1 MAERKFRFV
10 SPGIF
15 INEVDNSQLPNDLP
29 DVGPII
35 IGRADY
41 GPGMRP
47 IRVNSPSEFIEFYGN
62 PIPGGRGD
70 DVWRDGNYT
79 GPTYGAYAAM
89 AYLRAGVGPV
99 NYVRLLG
106 SQSPTATAGQEAGW
120 MAGAATPSTTLA
132 NNDGAFGL
140 FVFPSASSDMRTID
154 IGDGRLAAVFYGDGA
169 AFELSGTNIAA
180 AVDMGT
186 LGLIKSTA
194 TGPEFKMVI
203 SDTTGATAATAANC
217 IDTTGAAAEGADTII
232 SINVPE
238 TVGGASGNAVL
249 IRCDIGET
257 TNPAEGADQI
267 AIGTSGKTDAEIAAL
282 IIKAINGTADDLID
296 FASSGNGQTG
306 VQGVTATAGTTSS
319 THITLT
325 MDIPGEQGN
334 VAAVLANN
342 SGEAVVDVT
351 DFTGGVDD
359 ATTHTTSFNFD
370 RNSSKYIRKVFNTNP
385 QLLNGRATTHTD
397 AAEVKNLA
405 SKYFL
410 GETFERFAITDPA
423 ISGDAYAIVVPLA
436 QDTTAANNYS
446 YKRRGFSDG
455 KTGIVF
461 SQNVAANYTGFDA
474 QVNTQNLFEFRA
486 LNHAEWASKNLKI
499 SITDVKASKNDV
511 NAYGTFTVQVRLASD
526 SDNAPQIVEQFTGC
540 NLNPASENYVGKK
553 IGDKYVEYDTTQR
566 RLRQYGEFE
575 NQSKYI
581 YIIMNS
587 VVADGNADPSLL
599 PFGFY
604 GPPKPHDF
612 TIVSGSVH
620 TFDSGSAPAAGDP
633 STGGTALTTFATG
646 SSAIQPI
653 ATRPDGLD
661 TLAANTFLAT
671 PTGTTLLTASF
682 LFPSIP
688 LRTNAI
694 DGGLSDPTKAYFGI
708 QPTINST
715 STRFDPGYADYV
727 RPAPGSSDTF
737 TAGGAFE
744 NSFIFTL
751 DDISGSAGVHSSGSS
766 AQSAAANK
774 SLNAANG
781 TFTSVLDNGFNRF
794 TMPLWG
800 GHDGVDIGEQEPFN
814 NVAIGAS
821 STEDSSYAYYTVKR
835 AIDTVSDPEFVEAN
849 IISVPGVTQPLV
861 TDQLL
866 SVAENRADCLAVID
880 IENVYTPKTEST
892 LSYQNRLGSV
902 STAVSSLE
910 NRRINTSYGCTFYP
924 WVRIRDDIS
933 NATLWAPPSVTAIG
947 TFASSEARSE
957 LWFAP
962 AGFTRGGLST
972 GAGGFGVLSTTER
985 LRREDRDDLYEV
997 NINPI
1002 ATFPS
1007 EGIVI
1012 FGQKTLQV
1020 TPSALDRVNV
1030 RRLLIFLKKRISRIA
1045 AGILFDQNVNTT
1057 WLRFKTEADKFLGS
1071 VQARLGLTEFRV
1083 VLDNTTTTSDL
1094 VDRNILYAKIFLKP
1108 ARAIEFIAIDFVITR
1123 SGASFD
1129 D

>member
-35 IGRADY
+35 IGRANY
-41 GPGMRP
+41 GPAMRP

-62 PIPGGRGD
+62 PVPGGRGD
-70 DVWRDGNYT
+70 DVWRDGNQV
-79 GPTYGAYAAM
+79 GPTYGPYAAM

-106 SQSPTATAGQEAGW
+106 SQSPTADSGKEAGW
-120 MAGAATPSTTLA
+120 MAGGAAPSATHA
-132 NNDGAFGL
+132 DNDGAFGL

-154 IGDGRLAAVFYGDGA
+154 IGDGRLAAVFYSTDGVY
-169 AFELSGTNIAA
+169 FELSGANIANVEDQGQLA
-180 AVDMGT
+180 
-186 LGLIKSTA
+186 LIKSTA
-194 TGPEFKMVI
+194 TGPEFKMTI
-203 SDTTGATAATAANC
+203 TG
-217 IDTTGAAAEGADTII
+217 
-232 SINVPE
+232 
-238 TVGGASGNAVL
+238 SGNTSY
-249 IRCDIGET
+249 T
-257 TNPAEGADQI
+257 TA
-267 AIGTSGKTDAEIAAL
+267 
-282 IIKAINGTADDLID
+282 
-296 FASSGNGQTG
+296 
-306 VQGVTATAGTTSS
+306 
-319 THITLT
+319 
-325 MDIPGEQGN
+325 
-334 VAAVLANN
+334 
-342 SGEAVVDVT
+342 
-351 DFTGGVDD
+351 
-359 ATTHTTSFNFD
+359 FNFD

-385 QLLNGRATTHTD
+385 QLGNGRSTAVHTKTAD
-397 AAEVKNLA
+397 VPSLG

-410 GETFERFAITDPA
+410 GETFERFAITDPS
-423 ISGDAYAIVVPLA
+423 ISGDAFGIVVPLGK
-436 QDTTAANNYS
+436 DTTGANNFS

-455 KTGIVF
+455 QTGLVF
-461 SQNVAANYTGFDA
+461 SQNPSSDYSSFDA
-474 QVNTQNLFEFRA
+474 ATDTTNLFKFRA
-486 LNHAEWASKNLKI
+486 LNHAEWASKNLKV
-499 SITDVKASKNDV
+499 SITDIKAAKNDI

-526 SDNAPQIVEQFTGC
+526 SDNAPQILEQFTGC
-540 NLNPASENYVGKK
+540 NLNPASENYVAKK

-566 RLRQYGEFE
+566 RLREYGEFN

-581 YIIMNS
+581 YIIMETLVS
-587 VVADGNADPSLL
+587 DGNADPALL

-604 GPPKPHDF
+604 GPPKPLDF
-612 TIVSGSVH
+612 AVVSGSVH
-620 TFDSGSAPAAGDP
+620 TFDSGSTFTAPAGV
-633 STGGTALTTFATG
+633 GGTPVTTFATG
-646 SSAIQPI
+646 SAALIVDASR
-653 ATRPDGLD
+653 TDGTKMRPDGLD
-661 TLAANTFLAT
+661 TGAANSFLAT
-671 PTGTTLLTASF
+671 PAGTTALTASF
-682 LFPSIP
+682 LFPSIS
-688 LRTNAI
+688 LRSKAL

-708 QPTINST
+708 QPTITAT

-727 RPAPGSSDTF
+727 RPAPGAADTF
-737 TAGGAFE
+737 TAGGSFE

-751 DDISGSAGVHSSGSS
+751 DDVKTGGVYESGSAAGGTSLNGAGSS
-766 AQSAAANK
+766 HTA
-774 SLNAANG
+774 SLDA
-781 TFTSVLDNGFNRF
+781 GFNRF

-800 GHDGVDIGEQEPFN
+800 GHDGLDIGEQEPFN
-814 NVAIGAS
+814 NLAIGAS
-821 STEDSSYAYYTVKR
+821 STEDSSYAYYSVKR

-849 IISVPGVTQPLV
+849 ILSVPGVTVPLV
-861 TDQLL
+861 TDQVLN
-866 SVAENRADCLAVID
+866 VAEGRADCLAVID

-892 LSYQNRLGSV
+892 QSYQERLGTV
-902 STAVSSLE
+902 ATAVSSLE

-933 NATLWAPPSVTAIG
+933 NASLWVPPSVIAIG
-947 TFASSEARSE
+947 TMASSEARSE

-985 LRREDRDDLYEV
+985 LRREDRDDLYEA

-1020 TPSALDRVNV
+1020 TPSALDRINV
-1030 RRLLIFLKKRISRIA
+1030 RRLMIFLKKRISRIA
-1045 AGILFDQNVNTT
+1045 AGILFDQNVQTT

-1071 VQARLGLTEFRV
+1071 VQARLGLQEFRV
-1083 VLDNTTTTSDL
+1083 VLDETTTTPDL

-1123 SGASFD
+1123 TGASFD

>member
-35 IGRADY
+35 IGRSDY
-41 GPGMRP
+41 GPAMRP
-47 IRVNSPSEFIEFYGN
+47 IRINSPSEFIEFYGN

-70 DVWRDGNYT
+70 DVWRDGNYV
-79 GPTYGAYAAM
+79 GPTYAPYAAM

-99 NYVRLLG
+99 NFMRLLG
-106 SQSPTATAGQEAGW
+106 TQSPDAAAADYAGW
-120 MAGAATPSTTLA
+120 MAGTATPSTTLA
-132 NNDGAFGL
+132 SNDGAFGL
-140 FVFPSASSDMRTID
+140 FVFPSASDDMRTVD
-154 IGDGRLAAVFYGDGA
+154 IGNGRLAAVFYGDGVT
-169 AFELSGTNIAA
+169 FELSGTNIANTA
-180 AVDMGT
+180 DMGT
-186 LGLIKSTA
+186 LGLIKSVA
-194 TGPEFKMVI
+194 SGPEFKMVI
-203 SDTTGATAATAANC
+203 SDAEETKATAVDC
-217 IDTTGAAAEGADTII
+217 LDTTGVEASSADVSFTIAI
-232 SINVPE
+232 PA
-238 TVGGASGNAVL
+238 TAGGAGGTAITILLDDS
-249 IRCDIGET
+249 ET
-257 TNPAEGADQI
+257 TDPAEGANTI
-267 AIGTSGKTDAEIAAL
+267 AIGTAGISDAAKAAAL
-282 IIKAINGTADDLID
+282 IDAINGTTNSLVD
-296 FASSGNGQTG
+296 FASSGNGTAG
-306 VQGVTATAGTTSS
+306 VPGVTAAQGSS
-319 THITLT
+319 DTQITLT
-325 MDIPGEQGN
+325 MDVGGEQGN
-334 VAAVLANN
+334 LTDVITTA
-342 SGEAVVDVT
+342 SGVDIVDVRS
-351 DFTGGVDD
+351 FTGGADD
-359 ATTHTTSFNFD
+359 TTTHTTSFNFD
-370 RNSSKYIRKVFNTNP
+370 SNSSKYIRKVFNTNP

-397 AAEVKNLA
+397 AAEVRNLG

-410 GETFERFAITDPA
+410 GETFERFAVTDPA

-436 QDTTAANNYS
+436 KTTSTAADNYS

-455 KTGIVF
+455 KTGVVF
-461 SQNVAANYTGFDA
+461 SQNTAADYTGFDA
-474 QVNTQNLFEFRA
+474 QSNTQNLFEFRA

-499 SITDVKASKNDV
+499 SVTDIKAAKNDI
-511 NAYGTFTVQVRLASD
+511 NAYGTFTVQIRRASD
-526 SDNAPQIVEQFTGC
+526 SDNSPEIVEQFTGL
-540 NLNPASENYVGKK
+540 NLNPASENYIAKK
-553 IGDKYVEYDTTQR
+553 IGDKFVEWDTSQR
-566 RLRQYGEFE
+566 RLRQYGEFD
-575 NQSKYI
+575 NLSKYV
-581 YIIMNS
+581 YVIMNS
-587 VVADGNADPSLL
+587 VVADGNADPALL

-604 GPPKPHDF
+604 GPPKPNDF
-612 TIVSGSVH
+612 TVFSGSVH
-620 TFDSGSAPAAGDP
+620 TFDSGSSVTGEAGA
-633 STGGTALTTFATG
+633 GGTHITTFATG
-646 SSAIQPI
+646 SNLAQPLT
-653 ATRPDGLD
+653 TRPDGLD
-661 TLAANTFLAT
+661 TISANTFLAT
-671 PTGTTLLTASF
+671 PAGTTEFTASF

-715 STRFDPGYADYV
+715 STRFDPGYVDYV

-744 NSFIFTL
+744 YSFIFTL
-751 DDISGSAGVHSSGSS
+751 DDVSGSAGVYVSGSS
-766 AQSAAANK
+766 AESSVANK

-781 TFTSVLDNGFNRF
+781 THTSTLDSGYNRF

-814 NVAIGAS
+814 NTAIGAS
-821 STEDSSYAYYTVKR
+821 PTEASSYAYYSVKR
-835 AIDTVSDPEFVEAN
+835 AIDTVADPEFVEAN
-849 IISVPGVTQPLV
+849 ILAAPGITQPII

-866 SVAENRADCLAVID
+866 SIAESRSDCLAVID
-880 IENVYTPKTEST
+880 TEGGYIPTTEST
-892 LSYQNRLGSV
+892 NDFKDRVGSV
-902 STAVSSLE
+902 STTVSNLE
-910 NRRINTSYGCTFYP
+910 QRRINTSYGCTFYP

-933 NATLWAPPSVTAIG
+933 NGSLWVPPSVIAIG

-972 GAGGFGVLSTTER
+972 GAGGFPVLSTVER
-985 LRREDRDDLYEV
+985 LRREDRDDLYEA

-1020 TPSALDRVNV
+1020 TPSALDRINV

-1045 AGILFDQNVNTT
+1045 AGILFDQNVQTT
-1057 WLRFKTEADKFLGS
+1057 WTRFKTEADKFLGS

-1083 VLDNTTTTSDL
+1083 VLDESTTTADL

-1108 ARAIEFIAIDFVITR
+1108 ARAIEFIAVDFVITR